1 MRRFKIKGIA
11 ALLTLVILI
20 GQCFVGGALAT
31 SPPSYHSSASVE
43 ELLDWIRNAEAGDND
58 AWGSM
63 DSFINAAR
71 EQKNI
76 LTVSTKNE
84 SCVLDEILVTSN
96 YRKMEYFFTVG
107 DSRFDVIIEL
117 PDESGDNSLEE
128 RVDALNE
135 SLAEKYDGFKFAESS
150 VEIDGKEVTIYYANG
165 GDYFNKKT
173 GENDR
178 LAPQAMFEMFG
189 YLVKLWG
196 IADLYGSDWDNS
208 YFDQLSFE
216 FGTERVDLSV
226 KAGPRFSAEY
236 TWMNPFSDVADTE
249 WYYGDVEYVYLNGV
263 MNGTTMT
270 GTVFEP
276 NGKLT
281 RAMMVTVLHRMAGSP
296 DVEMSGDGRNCPFTD
311 VNKSH
316 VWCKDAIEWA
326 YVNGIVNG
334 TTVTTF
340 EPDLPITRQD
350 LAVILHRYIKNVLNA
365 NISYYS
371 ETEQFVD
378 EALIS
383 DYAKTPVKELKN
395 IGIIRGKD
403 GNVYDPMGHTTRA
416 EAAALLRRVGAGG
429 YDHDSSMLEE
439 LGVRIDMTAY
449 INDLTYYGG
458 GYEEVLTVALH
469 FDKNTYKAS
478 DFKVSATVT
487 DVNDTF
493 ILPLSADEQSHVI
506 YYRYDT
512 FSMPM
517 RFEEGTKIWACVT
530 VTYGDETAVYFF
542 CPRISYVW

>member
-1 MRRFKIKGIA
+1 MKNFKIKIA
-11 ALLTLVILI
+11 AVLLTVCMMISLSVVA
-20 GQCFVGGALAT
+20 FAD
-31 SPPSYHSSASVE
+31 SPPTYHSAKSFD
-43 ELLDWIRNAEAGDND
+43 ELMDWIRNTEAGNSD

-63 DSFINAAR
+63 DSFINTAR
-71 EQKNI
+71 AQENI
-76 LTVSTKNE
+76 LTVTSKNE

-96 YRKMEYFFTVG
+96 RMAIEYFFTVDG
-107 DSRFDVIIEL
+107 KRFDVLIEF
-117 PDESGDNSLEE
+117 PETDGGKPLEE
-128 RVDALNE
+128 RVEVLNE
-135 SLAEKYDGFKFAESS
+135 TYREKYDGVQYVETLM
-150 VEIDGKEVTIYYANG
+150 EIDGELTAVYYRNG
-165 GDYFNKKT
+165 GSYPNKIT
-173 GENDR
+173 GENDL
-178 LAPQAMFEMFG
+178 LAPNVMFEIFG
-189 YLVKLWG
+189 RVVKMWG
-196 IADLYGSDWDNS
+196 VADLYGSDWDNS

-216 FGTERVDLSV
+216 FGTERADLSV

-296 DVEMSGDGRNCPFTD
+296 DIEMSGDGRNCPFTD

-334 TTVTTF
+334 TSVTTF
-340 EPDLPITRQD
+340 APDLPITRQD
-350 LAVILHRYIKNVLNA
+350 LAVILHRYIKNVLHV

-371 ETEQFVD
+371 ETEQFAD
-378 EALIS
+378 DALIS
-383 DYAKTPVKELKN
+383 DYAKTPVKELRD

-403 GNVYDPMGHTTRA
+403 GNLFDPMGHTTRA
-416 EAAALLRRVGAGG
+416 EAAALIHRVGGGG
-429 YDHDSSMLEE
+429 YDQNCSMLED
-439 LGVRIDMTAY
+439 LSVRIDMTAY

-469 FDKNTYKAS
+469 FDENVYKAS

-487 DVNDTF
+487 DENGTF
-493 ILPLSADEQSHVI
+493 SLPLSADAQSHVI

-542 CPRISYVW
+542 CPHISYVW